1 MTRAALVAIA
11 LAACGHPHGGGAVP
25 DSSSGSSG
33 DAPAALDA
41 ALDTPPPI
49 DAPYVPQDPF
59 TLDNCTAMT
68 FAQLVAY
75 FPPGGTSG
83 GGSAFT
89 LTSRT
94 RASCN
99 DVTGCSPWVWP
110 SAVEMA
116 QILERTGYPSG
127 SQHALPSGGG
137 LVLVLDTVSSPPSI
151 GLQMQ
156 NTEPGTANTIYIP
169 CGSVLQGGVADTLD
183 CSMQVE
189 FTGDYPSLLDFVDF
203 YAGEPL
209 FDNTT
214 MVSWHG
220 RICDDGRYQ
229 LVTKL
234 AADLG
239 TMVSG
244 ANNRNQL
251 AIYGQL

>member
-25 DSSSGSSG
+25 DSSAGG
-33 DAPAALDA
+33 DAQVAIDT
-41 ALDTPPPI
+41 ALDTAPPI
-49 DAPYVPQDPF
+49 DAAYVPPDPF

-75 FPPGGTSG
+75 FAPGSTSALG
-83 GGSAFT
+83 GAFT

-116 QILERTGYPSG
+116 QVLERTGYPSG
-127 SQHALPSGGG
+127 SQHALPSGGSV
-137 LVLVLDTVSSPPSI
+137 VLALDTIFSPPSI

-156 NTEPGTANTIYIP
+156 NAEPGTANTIYIP
-169 CGSVLQGGVADTLD
+169 CGDVKQNGVADSLD
-183 CSMQVE
+183 CSMQVQ
-189 FTGDYPSLLDFVDF
+189 FPGDYPALVDFVDF
-203 YAGEPL
+203 YAGAPL